1 MSVASDLVSL
11 FFSEFTI
18 NWATMATVVR
28 VQEEPSDSGKPGL
41 LTATINGANK
51 EDVRWFW
58 PIKPAPGSR
67 CIVLFGDNNVSRA
80 VAIGFNKV
88 AKIKTK
94 VAELCEIEVDEQG
107 FKIDHSQLLSVVGKL
122 TEGKLTL
129 KNGPTLEVTL
139 DATQNKVDVKGAVAI
154 GDSTIPGVDTNALE
168 IWMNQVSTSLQALYT
183 ALQATP
189 TTPMDGGAT
198 YKAGIVGA
206 ISSLS
211 IPSVPADLKITNL
224 KYGKPTS

>member
-28 VQEEPSDSGKPGL
+28 VQEEPTDSGKPGL

-67 CIVLFGDNNVSRA
+67 CIILFGDNNVSRA

-88 AKIKTK
+88 SKIKTK

-154 GDSTIPGVDTNALE
+154 GDSSIPGVDTNSLE
-168 IWMNQVSTSLQALYT
+168 IWMNQVSMSLQALYT

-211 IPSVPADLKITNL
+211 IPSVPADLKVSNL

>member
-67 CIVLFGDNNVSRA
+67 CIILFGDNNVSRA
-80 VAIGFNKV
+80 VAIGFTKA

-94 VAELCEIEVDEQG
+94 VAELCEIEIDEEG
-107 FKIDHSQLLSVVGKL
+107 FKIDHSHLLSVVGKL
-122 TEGKLTL
+122 AEGKLTL

-139 DATQNKVDVKGAVAI
+139 DSIQNKVDFKGMVNI
-154 GDSTIPGVDTNALE
+154 GDSTISGVDTNALE
-168 IWMNQVSTSLQALYT
+168 TWMNGIASSLQALY
-183 ALQATP
+183 AAIQNSP

-198 YKAGIVGA
+198 YKAGLAGA
-206 ISSLS
+206 ISSKPIPS
-211 IPSVPADLKITNL
+211 IPPDLKVSNL
-224 KYGKPTS
+224 KYGKS